1 MIDVSWKIAHGVL
14 YMAQHL
20 MSFGMPVPLLCFC
33 GAPVE
38 SLEHLF
44 FFLSFGSKCSFMA
57 SIFTVSFLPHVSMCP
72 VLFGFKL
79 DELHVTPCVFV
90 YLLDLS
96 KFLIWH
102 SWNFLVLWYPS
113 WHRHR
118 SSCRLT
124 CTQGSTSHYFSSA
137 LNPFAAN
144 ATSIGNG
151 KLAVLLPLLSMVV
164 CL

>member
-1 MIDVSWKIAHGVL
+1 MVSSIWLSILCLSECQFLSLVSVG
-14 YMAQHL
+14 
-20 MSFGMPVPLLCFC
+20 LLWSPW
-33 GAPVE
+33 GT
-38 SLEHLF
+38 F

-144 ATSIGNG
+144 AASIGNG